1 MCHIKYRQR
10 LLTKT
15 GHVMLETDHLLR
27 PSGGGG
33 RGFGGGGQFSKRLDS
48 GGSILKMYEM

>member
-33 RGFGGGGQFSKRLDS
+33 RGFGGGDNFLRGLILGGQF
-48 GGSILKMYEM
+48 

>member
-33 RGFGGGGQFSKRLDS
+33 RGFWGGGQFSKRLDS